1 MVLEN
6 MRSAAIAGVRAE
18 QSALRPPSSPSDA
31 TPSLPVAPAILAP
44 SSGSTDGG
52 ATGTDSVSA
61 AYLAGLA
68 AMGKNTAGDT
78 SPYVVIPNQ
87 ANPSGGGISIVAVLG
102 VVALGAGAW
111 WYFKHRGS
119 E

>member
-1 MVLEN
+1 MSLRA
-6 MRSAAIAGVRAE
+6 MQDAAIAGARA
-18 QSALRPPSSPSDA
+18 AAHPSPSPSDA
-31 TPSLPVAPAILAP
+31 TPSLPVAPAILPP
-44 SSGSTDGG
+44 SSGDTGGG
-52 ATGTDSVSA
+52 ATGTDSVSQ

-87 ANPSGGGISIVAVLG
+87 ANPSGGGGISIVAVLV